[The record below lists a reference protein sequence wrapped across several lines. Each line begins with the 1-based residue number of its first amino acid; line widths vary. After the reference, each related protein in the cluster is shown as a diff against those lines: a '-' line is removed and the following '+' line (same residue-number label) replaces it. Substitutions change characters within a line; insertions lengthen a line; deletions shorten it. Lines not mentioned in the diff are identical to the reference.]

1 MTTTEIILNML
12 AETATKEISKQ
23 ENPSSFDENRKIAQ
37 RGGNIAG
44 NARKDLEKEIGH
56 SVISEKNASEI
67 HATEINSVVTNLIEE
82 TSQITNNDKE

>member
-23 ENPSSFDENRKIAQ
+23 EDPSSFDENRK
-37 RGGNIAG
+37 IAG

-67 HATEINSVVTNLIEE
+67 HATEINSVVTNLMEE